1 MVGRG
6 CGVGVASLERADII
20 SCSQCPENKNASA
33 WQLAVSV
40 EEETFPVEV
49 EEGEEGFVLSIAGNR
64 VDVSSDWYLG
74 QPMMEASIS
83 GNDVTIHVSCTGGG
97 ERSFLHVC
105 TWRKD
110 LSPPPYPD
118 IHRLW
123 GSLYLLEESFSVL
136 APLACCHVHCLNE
149 KASVSLCQ
157 FFPK

>member
-6 CGVGVASLERADII
+6 CGVGVASLEQVYIL
-20 SCSQCPENKNASA
+20 SCSQCPENKNAST

-64 VDVSSDWYLG
+64 VDVSSDWCLG

-83 GNDVTIHVSCTGGG
+83 GNDVTVHVSCT
-97 ERSFLHVC
+97 H

-123 GSLYLLEESFSVL
+123 GSLYLLKESFSVL
-136 APLACCHVHCLNE
+136 APLACCHVHSLNE

-157 FFPK
+157 FFSK